1 MASEKGKIPL
11 TDCKLHH
18 TQLLNPSIG
27 DKKKHQ
33 HVYKRQIFMQCCG
46 LLHVTRKKIKQNIQK
61 YYIFS
66 PINAFQQRSSNKPVI
81 IGFLSEFNMS
91 ISPSAWSLSQSLT
104 LNIINRITSRHLRFD
119 KNLLVQKDSKQS

>member
-46 LLHVTRKKIKQNIQK
+46 LLHVTRKKKLNKIYKNIT
-61 YYIFS
+61 FS
-66 PINAFQQRSSNKPVI
+66 PQSMLSNK
-81 IGFLSEFNMS
+81 E
-91 ISPSAWSLSQSLT
+91 AQTSQL
-104 LNIINRITSRHLRFD
+104 
-119 KNLLVQKDSKQS
+119 